1 MLPAL
6 AFVPLNRVEESFDY
20 LCNNNDYPDIVQ
32 PIIDQFQTTW
42 IGDPGRQHCQAPRF
56 AHGIWKCYDAV
67 QTGLPKTNNS
77 CEGWHREFS
86 EMIGAS
92 HPTIW

>member
-6 AFVPLNRVEESFDY
+6 AFVPLSRVEESFDY

-42 IGDPGRQHCQAPRF
+42 IGDWG
-56 AHGIWKCYDAV
+56 
-67 QTGLPKTNNS
+67 
-77 CEGWHREFS
+77 
-86 EMIGAS
+86 
-92 HPTIW
+92 